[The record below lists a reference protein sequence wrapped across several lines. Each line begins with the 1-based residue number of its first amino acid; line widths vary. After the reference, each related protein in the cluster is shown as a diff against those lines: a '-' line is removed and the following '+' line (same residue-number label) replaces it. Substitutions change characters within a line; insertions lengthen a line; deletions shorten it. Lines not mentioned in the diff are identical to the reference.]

1 MPSLTCVSVLRFFL
15 KVHYFNVN
23 CRRHEYSYFSSVPK
37 SVLVKLT
44 AFTYAVEPIHYTV
57 HEFLQRQLS
66 S

>member
-1 MPSLTCVSVLRFFL
+1 MLTAVYINIVIV
-15 KVHYFNVN
+15 K
-23 CRRHEYSYFSSVPK
+23 SVPK

-44 AFTYAVEPIHYTV
+44 AFTDAVEPIHYTV